1 MNWIGLIIQ
10 LVCGAIGGNVAGAA
24 LKNQSLGTVGN
35 SIAGIIGGAVGGQGL
50 ANALGMAA
58 GGQLDI
64 ASIISDVV
72 GGGIGGA
79 ILMVIIG
86 IIRKST
92 AK

>member
-35 SIAGIIGGAVGGQGL
+35 SIAGIIGGAIGGQGL

-64 ASIISDVV
+64 ASIISDIV

-86 IIRKST
+86 IIRKAM